1 LADFRH
7 ALHELYMYLVPLRN
21 LYQAYWERLSQ
32 DSYPHHLLMADPE
45 YGRVVMANF
54 FWDYSVQ
61 FSDARAILRAA
72 RDTEGKNVRMAND
85 FRQWGL
91 APLWLYFVVEGE
103 RRHGYVRMVGGRKA
117 HRVEH
122 GGELPPPGTVFAARL
137 LAYRGKEFLHPALLG
152 LPREASEAAVQ
163 GKLEGVC
170 RALGVKSGAGLRPD
184 VQCEEWRRHG
194 ALFLALWRELV
205 YDAVVGVPART
216 VTVAPAF
223 ALPAGDASAAARQL
237 EAGGAVALG
246 KGRYEL
252 RHRVLPLARLE
263 LREDAILVSLLDP
276 AFRSYVLRWLADHLG
291 AVEPGQSG
299 SDASSPDAAP
309 GGSDAW
315 IHTPL
320 AALNGQTPIQ
330 ASTHDFGRRKL
341 EYLLRSLIQKGR
353 DVSVLRRQLGL

>member
-1 LADFRH
+1 
-7 ALHELYMYLVPLRN
+7 
-21 LYQAYWERLSQ
+21 
-32 DSYPHHLLMADPE
+32 
-45 YGRVVMANF
+45 
-54 FWDYSVQ
+54 
-61 FSDARAILRAA
+61 
-72 RDTEGKNVRMAND
+72 
-85 FRQWGL
+85 
-91 APLWLYFVVEGE
+91 
-103 RRHGYVRMVGGRKA
+103 
-117 HRVEH
+117 
-122 GGELPPPGTVFAARL
+122 
-137 LAYRGKEFLHPALLG
+137 
-152 LPREASEAAVQ
+152 
-163 GKLEGVC
+163 
-170 RALGVKSGAGLRPD
+170 
-184 VQCEEWRRHG
+184 
-194 ALFLALWRELV
+194 
-205 YDAVVGVPART
+205 VGVPART

-263 LREDAILVSLLDP
+263 LREVAILVSLLDP